1 MNSGLL
7 IVIGVVMLAVLLVVL
22 LIALSNPR
30 PRHLDP
36 REGAGRSRLLSSL
49 HRGSLVDMPLR
60 SLIETLQQS
69 RATGQ
74 LTVTGS
80 GRTPTKMY
88 FLFGYLFHAIG
99 DGAVGDEAVLR
110 ALGISSGDFAFDTEA
125 KLPEEESVTPSIR
138 RQIGAAGKSVERP
151 VTSANVPT
159 SSDAVTSEPSVP
171 RRGSLGEMP
180 LSSLLQRINRE
191 RASGQLRLSGDG
203 SVIAELY
210 FIHGNLYHAARGRTY
225 GDEAVVAA
233 LDRSAGDFEF
243 DAKAVLPADH
253 TVTSSIA
260 ELIARRSGTAGHS
273 LTGEAARPSRVD
285 ESRPPSVACFGSL
298 AEVPLSSV
306 LNALEHERASGA
318 LTLYAN
324 GPTPTMLY
332 FIYGRLY
339 HAVGGTVIGDEAVIR
354 ALTLASGDYEFDAHA
369 RLPEVDASVQLSIP
383 DLIARSSADS

>member
-1 MNSGLL
+1 MNSGRL
-7 IVIGVVMLAVLLVVL
+7 IVIGVVMLAVLLVVP
-22 LIALSNPR
+22 LIALSNPW
-30 PRHLDP
+30 PRRLDP
-36 REGAGRSRLLSSL
+36 RRGAGRSRLLSSL

-80 GRTPTKMY
+80 GRTPTRMY

-159 SSDAVTSEPSVP
+159 SSDAVPSEPSVP

-210 FIHGNLYHAARGRTY
+210 FIHGNLYHAAWGRTY
-225 GDEAVVAA
+225 GDQAVVAA

-260 ELIARRSGTAGHS
+260 ELIARRSGSAGHS
-273 LTGEAARPSRVD
+273 LAGEAARPSRVD
-285 ESRPPSVACFGSL
+285 ESRPPSVARFGSL

-324 GPTPTMLY
+324 GPTPMMLY

-354 ALTLASGDYEFDAHA
+354 GLTLASGDYEFDAHA
-369 RLPEVDASVQLSIP
+369 RLPEVDPSVQLSIP
-383 DLIARSSADS
+383 HLIARASAGG